1 MKNFRD
7 LGGGRKKAGRGEVP
21 GLSWEERDGEI
32 NGKREGRQGALQ
44 DTRSVKYLPPAPGL
58 ELGVP
63 LH

>member
-1 MKNFRD
+1 METWRISV
-7 LGGGRKKAGRGEVP
+7 GRKKAGRGEMP

-32 NGKREGRQGALQ
+32 GGKREGRQGTLQ